1 MSKLRTLSEITKRP
15 EFFADCAK
23 VSLRVSK
30 SADASEVAA
39 LLAEAASLLGAD
51 SAAFA
56 SFIKDDETY
65 ESYRFI
71 VACDATW
78 CLEYESGA
86 CYMSD
91 PWLDYARRNAE
102 PVLAELVVARTEQER
117 KVVDLARR
125 FGFASAVIVP
135 AQAPFGLTRLGA
147 LCLGSETPG
156 YFNDDGLSAVSFA
169 AMALAM
175 RLHEWQIAQLR
186 QELVAR
192 SRLSEDDLV
201 LLRHQWQGHGSK
213 QIAQAL
219 NASSMSV
226 DSRWQRLNAKLG
238 VSSRIAA
245 AHLAAE
251 YGLI

>member
-1 MSKLRTLSEITKRP
+1 MTKLRTLNESTARP
-15 EFFADCAK
+15 EFFADCAD
-23 VSLRVSK
+23 VALRVSR
-30 SADASEVAA
+30 SADSGEVAA

-51 SAAFA
+51 AAAFA

-78 CLEYESGA
+78 CLEYESDA

-91 PWLDYARRNAE
+91 PWLDYARRHSE
-102 PVLAELVVARTEQER
+102 PVLADLVVARTDQER
-117 KVVDLARR
+117 AVVDLARR

-147 LCLGSETPG
+147 LCLGSQVSD
-156 YFNDDGLSAVSFA
+156 YFNSDAFPAVSFA
-169 AMALAM
+169 ATALAM
-175 RLHEWQIAQLR
+175 RLHEWLIAQLR
-186 QELVAR
+186 RELIDR
-192 SRLSEDDLV
+192 SRLSEEDMV
-201 LLRHQWQGHGSK
+201 LLRHQRQGHGSK

-238 VSSRIAA
+238 VSSRNAA